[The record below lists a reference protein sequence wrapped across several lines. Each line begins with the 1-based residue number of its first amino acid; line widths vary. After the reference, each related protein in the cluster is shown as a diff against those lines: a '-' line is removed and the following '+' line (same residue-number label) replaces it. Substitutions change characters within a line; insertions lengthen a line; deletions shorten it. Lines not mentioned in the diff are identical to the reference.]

1 MNRAAKLGAMLLVFL
16 MAGAPLVA
24 CMLPVSTMS
33 DDEQACC
40 REMAGQ
46 CGQADMPSSHSCC
59 KTLAGAVQV
68 AVAKSRFELSC
79 QSMVFDLPQPHHDG
93 QVSAQVVAVTPVFLD
108 QSPPETPPSSSN
120 ILRI

>member
-1 MNRAAKLGAMLLVFL
+1 M
-16 MAGAPLVA
+16 A

-59 KTLAGAVQV
+59 KTLAGPAQV

-79 QSMVFDLPQPHHDG
+79 RPIVVDLAQQYHDA
-93 QVSAQVVAVTPVFLD
+93 QLSAQIAAAIPVFLD
-108 QSPPETPPSSSN
+108 QSPPETSPSSSD

>member
-1 MNRAAKLGAMLLVFL
+1 MNRAAKLGAILLVFL
-16 MAGAPLVA
+16 MAGAPLMA
-24 CMLPVSTMS
+24 CMLPVNTMS

-59 KTLAGAVQV
+59 KTLAGSVQL
-68 AVAKSRFELSC
+68 AVAKSRFELPYRSLI
-79 QSMVFDLPQPHHDG
+79 FDLPLQLHDS
-93 QVSAQVVAVTPVFLD
+93 QVLNQVATSVPIFLD